1 MLGACRRPALCRG
14 HREGHPP
21 PHPPNRVSGP
31 GRVPPALPGS
41 APLQEA
47 AAGLP
52 PSPARGG
59 GGPEGPLEPESGMVE
74 EFPERARERLGA
86 SARARRGPAS
96 GRGRGRGPRP
106 APQGRAQPRATRSDR
121 PLPCQGFLCFALAFC
136 ALVQVAVWGV
146 HSPSQVSA
154 PPHPIPPGEGPSRV
168 TDRVRGWVCQQP
180 VTRGGSVGVRGPPGD
195 RYRPQPSTKTP
206 LPCPLPG

>member
-1 MLGACRRPALCRG
+1 MRRRG
-14 HREGHPP
+14 HFPARGHTTWGVPAEGCSLGGPGPNAGGTFQKQNQASYACWGPAEGQPCAGDTGKVTPP
-21 PHPPNRVSGP
+21 RPPNRVSGP

-59 GGPEGPLEPESGMVE
+59 GGLEGPLEPESGMVE

-106 APQGRAQPRATRSDR
+106 APQGRAQPRAARSDR

-154 PPHPIPPGEGPSRV
+154 PPTPSRQA
-168 TDRVRGWVCQQP
+168 RAPAG
-180 VTRGGSVGVRGPPGD
+180 
-195 RYRPQPSTKTP
+195 
-206 LPCPLPG
+206 